1 MDPQLNLDSFYSWV
15 CEVNDK
21 VRSMEETLERV
32 RAWGVASLC
41 WQVKLTKIRTD
52 LHKLRVDVANS
63 IATREANRVNLIL
76 DSTADGKP
84 AQVPAVRTKVVPML
98 TRKRI
103 HAVAKDL
110 GPRV

>member
-1 MDPQLNLDSFYSWV
+1 MDAQLNLDGFYSWV

-41 WQVKLTKIRTD
+41 WQVKLNKIRTD
-52 LHKLRVDVANS
+52 LHKLRIDVANS

-76 DSTADGKP
+76 DAPSEARP
-84 AQVPAVRTKVVPML
+84 AESRIEVARVVPIVP
-98 TRKRI
+98 RRR
-103 HAVAKDL
+103 ASSRVREV
-110 GPRV
+110 GPRI